1 MDPHLRQYREMNQ
14 ETGNG
19 YKFDPDVDH
28 RCARLYELLEERG
41 EYAELD
47 KAKRNEHYRAFLLE
61 NLDQIEDGRY
71 YG

>member
-14 ETGNG
+14 ENSNG
-19 YKFDPDVDH
+19 YEFDPGVDH
-28 RCARLYELLEERG
+28 RCSRLYELLEERG

-61 NLDQIEDGRY
+61 NLDQLEDGRY
-71 YG
+71 